1 MLGGVLMCAP
11 ACRMKLL
18 NHTCLVLFVYKQAE
32 AVVKVDST
40 KEVLK
45 MPRWVSVAAS
55 ERFTEARA
63 GTTGKDK
70 LHTAPALSLKYW

>member
-1 MLGGVLMCAP
+1 MPCS
-11 ACRMKLL
+11 
-18 NHTCLVLFVYKQAE
+18 NVYKQAE

-55 ERFTEARA
+55 ERFTAARA

-70 LHTAPALSLKYW
+70 LRTVLKLLVRSCK